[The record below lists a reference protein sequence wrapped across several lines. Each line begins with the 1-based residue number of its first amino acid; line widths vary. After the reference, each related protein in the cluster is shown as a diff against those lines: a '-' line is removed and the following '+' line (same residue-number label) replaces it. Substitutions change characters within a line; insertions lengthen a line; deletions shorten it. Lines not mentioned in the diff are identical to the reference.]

1 MKLRYKLVIVAFV
14 VSVIGSFIW
23 SAGHYYSKYQHEK
36 ERADEAVRNAESA
49 TAITRNVLQSLQIIN
64 TVIEA
69 TRAWTYRHWMG
80 TGTVGVMIA
89 SSDLINPIP
98 EESTETAARQHIWPL
113 APVAGSDLYVF
124 RPVAHTVDF
133 HIRVTPDTPEIRAA
147 ITAELRSFLLR
158 DGYPQGELKVSRIS
172 EAISGAN
179 GEYSHQLLAPVDNI
193 SIAKN
198 ELAVLGTISWT

>member
-69 TRAWTYRHWMG
+69 NQHAKQQ
-80 TGTVGVMIA
+80 IA
-89 SSDLINPIP
+89 L
-98 EESTETAARQHIWPL
+98 ESQRTQEDIK
-113 APVAGSDLYVF
+113 VA
-124 RPVAHTVDF
+124 VADDDCAVRIVPSGAVKRLHEYANG
-133 HIRVTPDTPEIRAA
+133 IRVGAG
-147 ITAELRSFLLR
+147 RSVTSQS
-158 DGYPQGELKVSRIS
+158 DG
-172 EAISGAN
+172 
-179 GEYSHQLLAPVDNI
+179 
-193 SIAKN
+193 
-198 ELAVLGTISWT
+198 